1 MWKSTLTVSTA
12 HSSTDI
18 VLAISP
24 HMAKLYGPSLR
35 EEAGFIKVI
44 KSVATKNARILES
57 RAGKHGPEIRRVV
70 KEVKGGFDK
79 VFDETKDVVEEFL
92 RICQSMSSVLFC
104 RSFLYSSTKDIR
116 GGTGDQVLAA
126 TIPREVDHYV
136 SAIVPLPF
144 LSKNILLQTSGQQ
157 YHGA

>member
-1 MWKSTLTVSTA
+1 MWKSTSTISTV

-18 VLAISP
+18 VLATSP
-24 HMAKLYGPSLR
+24 HMAKLYGTSLR
-35 EEAGFIKVI
+35 KEAGFVKVI

-92 RICQSMSSVLFC
+92 RICQTMSSVLLC
-104 RSFLYSSTKDIR
+104 RSLLYSSTKDIR

-126 TIPREVDHYV
+126 AIPREARHYV
-136 SAIVPLPF
+136 SAIVFLLFLPQ
-144 LSKNILLQTSGQQ
+144 NILL
-157 YHGA
+157 